1 MKPHNPELI
10 SALLD
15 GELRGVR
22 RWLVERHL
30 HRCAICAAEY
40 RHLHHVRD
48 MLAANPIVASMS
60 DSSEFFWSKVKR
72 EIEARS
78 QQTEVVPAPEPGFF
92 DWIGQHSHAFAT
104 AVAAVV
110 AALGIVWVV
119 QTHRTAKQPGSTPVV
134 VVRGNTVTVE
144 QVTTALNHAV
154 ATPLKG
160 DDTSVAVIWVSGLPW
175 TPDLTAME
183 THFANT
189 DS

>member
-1 MKPHNPELI
+1 MKLHNPELI
-10 SALLD
+10 GALLD

-40 RHLHHVRD
+40 RHLRHVRD
-48 MLAANPIVASMS
+48 MLAANPRAFTMS
-60 DSSEFFWSKVKR
+60 DSPELFWSKVKR
-72 EIEARS
+72 EIEARVP
-78 QQTEVVPAPEPGFF
+78 QTQIAPVPEPSALA
-92 DWIGQHSHAFAT
+92 WIGQHSHAFAT

-110 AALGIVWVV
+110 AALGVIWVV
-119 QTHRTAKQPGSTPVV
+119 RTHRPTKPVSTPVV
-134 VVRGNTVTVE
+134 VVRGNAVTVE
-144 QVTTALNHAV
+144 RVATELRHTV

-160 DDTSVAVIWVSGLPW
+160 DDRSVAVIWVSGLPW
-175 TPDLTAME
+175 TPDMTAME